1 MPDSRSTFLDVSIKV
16 AVRLPAALL
25 FIGAAVVRFWKIAHP
40 AQVVF
45 DEVHFGKFASYYL
58 RREYYFDVHPPFA
71 K

>member
-1 MPDSRSTFLDVSIKV
+1 MLPESTHGVTLANDGAI
-16 AVRLPAALL
+16 LALL